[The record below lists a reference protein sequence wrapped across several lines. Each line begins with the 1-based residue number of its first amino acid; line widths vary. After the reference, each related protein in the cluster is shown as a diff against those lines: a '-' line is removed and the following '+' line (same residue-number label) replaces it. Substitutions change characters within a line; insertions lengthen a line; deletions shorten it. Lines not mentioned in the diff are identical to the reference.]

1 MVCDKREFFLP
12 PELRENEKLCIQRG
26 KKNAP
31 MTPPH
36 SNSRHEIKRKFKKIK
51 TMATTKKSNL
61 FSVFGTRP
69 GNAIYLPDVPYSV
82 RLNCKDGGLFV
93 GGNEAQHRKSN
104 PDQKVDISIIKV
116 SKFFGTLGK
125 TENVLWI
132 QLFFVAAPSVDSSV
146 LPQNVVCCS
155 YIKKQSIAHL
165 FNKVQEV
172 MEHGDPG
179 MGIFT
184 LSFNREVGEN
194 GTYYTISFDWKK
206 RETEEEKEQLNL
218 IAGFMSAYQEQLI
231 DIEGTRDLTCVDG
244 WNAQQLQGLTAQ
256 RQQLA
261 GTHNPS
267 LPAAS

>member
-1 MVCDKREFFLP
+1 
-12 PELRENEKLCIQRG
+12 
-26 KKNAP
+26 
-31 MTPPH
+31 MT
-36 SNSRHEIKRKFKKIK
+36 S
-51 TMATTKKSNL
+51 KKSNN

-69 GNAIYLPDVPYSV
+69 ADTIFLPDVPYSV

-93 GGNEAQHRKSN
+93 GGNEDIHRKSKSN
-104 PDQKVDISIIKV
+104 EKIDISIIKV

-132 QLFFVAAPSVDSSV
+132 QLFFVPAPGVDSKI
-146 LPQNVVCCS
+146 LPKNTVCCS

-184 LSFNREVGEN
+184 LNFNKESGEN
-194 GTYYTISFDWKK
+194 GTYYTIDFDW
-206 RETEEEKEQLNL
+206 RERKSEEEKQQLNS

-244 WNAQQLQGLTAQ
+244 WNAKQLQGLTAQ
-256 RQQLA
+256 TQISGNQ
-261 GTHNPS
+261 NPS

>member
-1 MVCDKREFFLP
+1 MGDKHHFL
-12 PELRENEKLCIQRG
+12 
-26 KKNAP
+26 
-31 MTPPH
+31 
-36 SNSRHEIKRKFKKIK
+36 RKFKKIK
-51 TMATTKKSNL
+51 TMTTNKKSSS

-69 GNAIYLPDVPYSV
+69 TDAICLPDVPYSV

-104 PDQKVDISIIKV
+104 PDQKIDISIIKV

-132 QLFFVAAPSVDSSV
+132 QLFFVAAPGVDSKI
-146 LPQNVVCCS
+146 LPQNTVCCS

-184 LSFNREVGEN
+184 LSFNREAGEN
-194 GTYYTISFDWKK
+194 GVYYTVSFDWKE
-206 RETEEEKEQLNL
+206 RESKEEKEQLEL
-218 IAGFMSAYQEQLI
+218 IAAFMSAYNQQLI
-231 DIEGTRDLTCVDG
+231 DIEGTRDMTCVDG
-244 WNAQQLQGLTAQ
+244 WTAQQLQGLTAQ
-256 RQQLA
+256 RQEL
-261 GTHNPS
+261 TESSTRS
-267 LPAAS
+267 LPAA